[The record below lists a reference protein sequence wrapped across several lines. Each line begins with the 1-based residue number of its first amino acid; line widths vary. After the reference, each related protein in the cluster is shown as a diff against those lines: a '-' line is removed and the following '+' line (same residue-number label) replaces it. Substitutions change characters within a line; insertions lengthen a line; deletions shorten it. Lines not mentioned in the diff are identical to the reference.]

1 MDKYSYIAN
10 AHGNYIDE
18 LYEAYKKDSRSVD
31 VSWQKFFE
39 GFEFS
44 QQSYETLPGQLP
56 TNGKSKEGIAING
69 EKPAVGAPTI
79 SNGNA
84 KELNVSQLIHAYR
97 SRGHLKSNT
106 NPVRERRNHKAYLDI
121 TDFGLTDADLDR
133 EFDAGKEIGIG
144 RATLRKIVE
153 VLRYIY
159 LGTVGFEYSY
169 IRNPD
174 MMDWFRKKA
183 EEESLKFDPKPE
195 EKKQILK
202 KLNEAVVFENFLH
215 TKYLGQKRFSL
226 EGGESTIPA
235 LDTAI
240 NHGAS
245 LGVEEVVIGMAHRGR
260 LNVLANIM
268 GKTYEQIFTE
278 FEGTADPDLTMGDGD
293 VKYHKGFSSLV
304 TTPGGHKVNLKLAP
318 NPSHLEAVNP
328 VVEGFVRAKADHE
341 YGSDLDKVLPILI
354 HGDAAIAG
362 QGIVYEIVQMSNLK
376 AYNTGGTIHFVI
388 NNQVGFTTDYDDAR
402 SSIYCT
408 DVAKMIDAPVLHV
421 NGDAPEAVVFC
432 MKLAIEYRQKFNND
446 IFIDMLCYRRHGHN
460 ESDEPKFT
468 QPQLYAK
475 ISKHANPREVYN
487 KRLIEKGDINADLA
501 QQMDEEFKKLLQDR
515 LEMVKQKPLPYEFQE
530 SEKAWQSLRR
540 SKPEDF
546 DQSPETGVSA
556 KQLEKVAKALVKVP
570 EGFKPIKQIEKAL
583 KQRNEMFF
591 KTKELNWAAAELLAY
606 GSILLEDHVVR
617 LVGQDVERGTF
628 SHRHAV
634 LHDAKTNEAYNS
646 LSHIEGSKEPFR
658 IYNSLLSEYGS
669 MGFEFGYAMAN
680 PMALVIWEAQ
690 FGDFGNGAQV
700 MIDQFVTPSET
711 KWQRMNGLVLLLP
724 HGYEGQGPEHS
735 NARPERFLQM
745 SAEYNIV
752 VANVTEPSNFFHL
765 LRRQLAWPFRKPL
778 IVMSP
783 KSLLRHPK
791 VVSPM
796 EELTKGRFRE
806 VLPDTYADKKK
817 VKRVLL
823 CTGKVYYDLLERQEA
838 EKRKDVAIIRVEQIA
853 PFPEKQ
859 VEAQLAEYGKDTEVY
874 WVQEEPKNM
883 GAWTYILNTYES
895 RRLRLISRKASAS
908 PATGYHKV
916 HVKEQENIV
925 NTAFDI

>member
-18 LYEAYKKDSRSVD
+18 LYEAYKKDPQSVD
-31 VSWQKFFE
+31 LSWQKFFE

-44 QQSYETLPGQLP
+44 QQSYEMLPGQKP
-56 TNGKSKEGIAING
+56 SSNGSPSPVAD
-69 EKPAVGAPTI
+69 KPAAAAPTVGG
-79 SNGNA
+79 GNA

-97 SRGHLKSNT
+97 SRGHLRSNT
-106 NPVRERRNHKAYLDI
+106 NPVRQRRDHKAYLDI
-121 TDFGLTDADLDR
+121 TDFGLAETDMDT
-133 EFDAGKEIGIG
+133 EFDAGKEISIG
-144 RATLRKIVE
+144 RAPLRKIVE
-153 VLRYIY
+153 ALRYIY
-159 LGTVGFEYSY
+159 LGTVGFEYMY
-169 IRNPD
+169 IRNAD
-174 MMDWFRKKA
+174 MLEWFKKKA
-183 EEESLKFDPKPE
+183 EQEALNFDPSLD

-226 EGGESTIPA
+226 EGGESTIAA
-235 LDTAI
+235 LDAAI

-245 LGVEEVVIGMAHRGR
+245 LGVKEVMIGMAHRGR

-268 GKTYEQIFTE
+268 GKTYGQIFTE

-293 VKYHKGFSSLV
+293 VKYHMGYSSQV
-304 TTPGGHKVNLKLAP
+304 DTPSGNQVNLKLAP

-328 VVEGFVRAKADHE
+328 VVEGFLRAKAEFE
-341 YGSDLDKVLPILI
+341 YNDDLNSVLPILI

-362 QGIVYEIVQMSNLK
+362 QGIMYEVAQMSNLK

-402 SSIYCT
+402 SSIYST
-408 DVAKMIDAPVLHV
+408 DVAKVTDAPVLHV
-421 NGDAPEAVVFC
+421 NGDDPEAVVFC
-432 MKLAIEYRQKFNND
+432 MKLAVEYRQKFNND
-446 IFIDMLCYRRHGHN
+446 IFIDMVCYRRHGHN

-487 KRLIEKGDINADLA
+487 KRLIEKGEVDADLA
-501 QQMDEEFKKLLQDR
+501 RKMDEEFKKLLQDR
-515 LEMVKQKPLPYEFQE
+515 LDLVKQQPLPYQYQE
-530 SEKAWQSLRR
+530 LEKAWQNLRR
-540 SKPEDF
+540 SNPEDF
-546 DQSPETGVSA
+546 EQSPETGVDM

-606 GSILLEDHVVR
+606 GSLLLEDKIVR

-628 SHRHAV
+628 SHRHSV
-634 LHDAKTNEAYNS
+634 LHDAKTNEAYNN
-646 LSHIEGSKEPFR
+646 LNHIDGATEQFR
-658 IYNSLLSEYGS
+658 VYNSLLSEYGA

-680 PMALVIWEAQ
+680 PHALVIWEAQ
-690 FGDFGNGAQV
+690 FGDFANGAQV

-711 KWQRMNGLVLLLP
+711 KWQRMNGMVMLLP

-735 NARPERFLQM
+735 NARPERFLQL
-745 SAEYNIV
+745 SAEYNII
-752 VANVTEPSNFFHL
+752 VANVTEPANFFHL

-778 IVMSP
+778 VVMSP

-823 CTGKVYYDLLERQEA
+823 CTGKVYYDLLEEQEK
-838 EKRKDVAIIRVEQIA
+838 EKHKDVAIIRVEQLH

-859 VEAQLAEYGKDTEVY
+859 IEAQLAEYGGDVEVY

-883 GAWTYILNTYES
+883 GYWAFVLRTYES
-895 RRLRLISRKASAS
+895 RRLKIIARKESAS
-908 PATGYHKV
+908 PATGYNKV
-916 HVKEQENIV
+916 HGKEQAEIV
-925 NTAFDI
+925 KKAFDI